1 MASAGETLSMHNP
14 LPSLGLA
21 AQLAF
26 ALLLLP
32 GLAQGSSVE
41 DPIQL
46 QTGDSQS
53 LRIGLPQ
60 LLCDAEFP
68 SLQIEVPKNALA
80 IRVWTTGAT
89 GDVTFA
95 GTHSGVSI
103 GTLTS
108 KAGQMG
114 GIPVASITD
123 ANFYATSLYDL

>member
-46 QTGDSQS
+46 KTGDSQS
-53 LRIGLPQ
+53 LRIGLHQ

-80 IRVWTTGAT
+80 IRVWAT